1 MLNPDNTVIMKNN
14 KQVPDSAIKKQAW
27 FQSLYQCDK
36 IIYLPVFLLN
46 VKGDTEVALKRLE
59 GSALRYRR

>member
-1 MLNPDNTVIMKNN
+1 MYNPDL
-14 KQVPDSAIKKQAW
+14 AIKKQAW
-27 FQSLYQCDK
+27 LQSLYQCDK

-46 VKGDTEVALKRLE
+46 VKGDTEVALKRLD